1 MRKTYLEVL
10 GQRIKKLRK
19 SKKLTQVELAVAIR
33 LSPSY
38 IGAIEQGTRRPSLKT
53 LKKLAKILGVKSSD
67 LLPF

>member
-1 MRKTYLEVL
+1 MRKKELEAL
-10 GQRIKKLRK
+10 GQRVKKMRKPKKL
-19 SKKLTQVELAVAIR
+19 SQVDLAVAIG